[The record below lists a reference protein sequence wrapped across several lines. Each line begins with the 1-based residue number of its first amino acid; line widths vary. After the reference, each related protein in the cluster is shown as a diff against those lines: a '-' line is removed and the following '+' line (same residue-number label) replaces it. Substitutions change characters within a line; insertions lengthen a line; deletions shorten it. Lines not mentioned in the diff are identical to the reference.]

1 MHNFKLD
8 DLKEIHVGNVPAAK
22 MGIIDSLSGED
33 SHKNQIDT
41 KHMASYRQGH
51 EIGSQIDNLLN
62 GDQSRRSYK
71 VED

>member
-22 MGIIDSLSGED
+22 MGIIDSLSRED
-33 SHKNQIDT
+33 SHKNQIDA
-41 KHMASYRQGH
+41 KHMASYRQGQ
-51 EIGSQIDNLLN
+51 EIGSQIENLLN
-62 GDQSRRSYK
+62 GDQSRRAYK